1 MVWPSIENQH
11 WRRFTGTGTGALKWM
26 DPAPSQSVALDC
38 ALSLIWRFGAYCI
51 TKRDLESV
59 ASFEWVEHWDVIRR
73 FRSRSRSNL
82 AVNNPSVVSST
93 SVAWCQWASVLVV
106 GVTVVMMDG
115 GYIDGQIMMIQ
126 RIKGAKPVKQTN
138 KHGNPILGCNS
149 TKSKQHVTCLWE
161 KKSDVLRWNEGC
173 LICMAAAK
181 SWGLLPGCWRIP
193 CKELFEGASVL
204 LHGALMVLW
213 PLAVTS
219 IEGKMIASTPR
230 SYYWYLLRNTCWP
243 GN

>member
-1 MVWPSIENQH
+1 
-11 WRRFTGTGTGALKWM
+11 M

-82 AVNNPSVVSST
+82 AVNNPSVVSSA
-93 SVAWCQWASVLVV
+93 SVAWCQRASVLVV

-115 GYIDGQIMMIQ
+115 GYIDGQMMMIQ

-161 KKSDVLRWNEGC
+161 KKIRCAQMKRRMLD
-173 LICMAAAK
+173 
-181 SWGLLPGCWRIP
+181 
-193 CKELFEGASVL
+193 
-204 LHGALMVLW
+204 LHG
-213 PLAVTS
+213 S
-219 IEGKMIASTPR
+219 SKK
-230 SYYWYLLRNTCWP
+230 LRAPTRMLENTMQRTI
-243 GN
+243 